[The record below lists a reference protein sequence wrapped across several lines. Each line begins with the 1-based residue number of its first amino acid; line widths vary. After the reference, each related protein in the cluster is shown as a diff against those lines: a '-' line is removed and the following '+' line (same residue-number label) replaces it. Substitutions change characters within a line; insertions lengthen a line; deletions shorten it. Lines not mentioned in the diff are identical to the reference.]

1 MKYLLR
7 TFPYLRP
14 YQRLVALAF
23 VILALDAGAALLAP
37 WSLNIVVDH
46 VLGDIPPPA
55 LMQSAFGA
63 LAFDRGALLVI
74 AVVGGLIVVLV
85 GSALTVA
92 NTYILARVEQGVI
105 LNFRSQMF
113 EHAHKLSFSY
123 HDRQRAGKYV
133 YRINYSAA
141 SVGEVPMMVPQVI
154 RHVLTL
160 AGMFVITWAINAS
173 LALLS
178 LVIVPFLIF
187 STRYYTKRIQPRLF
201 RVRNMEG
208 ALMSIV
214 YESMTML
221 KVIAAFGRERH
232 EHGRYVAQGRQTV
245 DARVR
250 ITVRQ
255 TLFSLAINGFTAV
268 GTAAVIGYGALLVLD
283 GVLTVGQ
290 LLVVLAY
297 IAAVYSP
304 LEQIINIATPITE
317 NLIHLRNA
325 FGMLDTA
332 PDIVDSPNAKSLGTA
347 AGRIEMRGV
356 SFSYTGRDKTLQ
368 DVSFIAEPGMT
379 LAIVGPTGAGK
390 STLLGLLPRFY
401 DVQEGQVLIDD
412 VDVRQIKVASLREQF
427 AIVLQDAVLFS
438 DSIAANIRYG
448 KLDASDDELI
458 EAAKA
463 ANAHDFISALPDGY
477 ETRLGERGAMLS
489 GGERQR
495 ISIAR
500 AFVRNAPILL
510 LDEPT
515 SSVDSKTENSIL
527 EALERLMD
535 GRTTIMIAHRL
546 STVRA
551 ADLVIVLDKGRIVE
565 RGTHTELL
573 AHDGLYSEMY
583 AMQSLKRVSP
593 AKAASNG
600 SGHIVPATLGAATG
614 KP

>member
-14 YQRLVALAF
+14 YRRLVALAF
-23 VILALDAGAALLAP
+23 VILVLDAGAALLAP
-37 WSLNIVVDH
+37 WALNIVVDN

-55 LMQSAFGA
+55 FLVTAFGGIVFDQTSLLIIA
-63 LAFDRGALLVI
+63 VIGGLAVLLV
-74 AVVGGLIVVLV
+74 
-85 GSALTVA
+85 SNALTVW

-113 EHAHKLSFSY
+113 EHAHRLSFAY
-123 HDRQRAGKYV
+123 HDRQRSGKYV

-141 SVGEVPMMVPQVI
+141 SVGEVPMMVPQLLQAA
-154 RHVLTL
+154 LTL
-160 AGMFVITWAINAS
+160 LGMFAITWAINAT

-178 LVIVPFLIF
+178 LIVVPFLVYT
-187 STRYYTKRIQPRLF
+187 TRYYTKRIQPRLF

-208 ALMSIV
+208 MLMSIV

-232 EHGRYVAQGRQTV
+232 EQDRYVAQGRQAL
-245 DARVR
+245 DARVN

-255 TLFSLAINGFTAV
+255 TLFSLAVNMFTAI
-268 GTAAVIGYGALLVLD
+268 GTALVVGYGALLVLN
-283 GVLTVGQ
+283 GSMTVGQ

-297 IAAVYSP
+297 IAAVYAP
-304 LEQIINIATPITE
+304 LEHIITIATPITE

-332 PDIVDSPNAKSLGTA
+332 PDIVDSPDATSLGSA
-347 AGRIEMRGV
+347 HGRIELRNV
-356 SFSYTGRDKTLQ
+356 SFSYTGRSKTLQ
-368 DVSFIAEPGMT
+368 DVSLIVEPGTT
-379 LAIVGPTGAGK
+379 LAVVGPTGAGK

-401 DVQEGQVLIDD
+401 DVHEGRVLIDD
-412 VDVRQIKVASLREQF
+412 IDVRQIKVASLREQF
-427 AIVLQDAVLFS
+427 SIVLQEPVLFS

-448 KLDASDDELI
+448 KLDAGDDEVI

-463 ANAHDFISALPDGY
+463 ANAHDFITRLPDGY
-477 ETRLGERGAMLS
+477 ETRVGERGVMLS

-495 ISIAR
+495 IAVAR

-515 SSVDSKTENSIL
+515 SSVDSKTEHEIL
-527 EALERLMD
+527 DALDRLMA

-551 ADLVIVLDKGRIVE
+551 AHAIIVLDKGRVLE
-565 RGTHTELL
+565 HGTHAELL
-573 AHDGLYSEMY
+573 AKEGLYSQMY
-583 AMQSLKRVSP
+583 AMQSLKPVPPEKVR
-593 AKAASNG
+593 ANGRHALAASTMG
-600 SGHIVPATLGAATG
+600 TAPT